1 MVILEVKG
9 GNIGI
14 NVDNGALLNYNAFHR
29 KDGRI
34 CGFEI
39 SIDSDMNL
47 NATAGTLMVHGFRFQ
62 VRAASETITTK
73 IAAYEPIS
81 TDETHC
87 VNLVLSYDANERS
100 SSFTF
105 NCEPAETVHANP
117 SIEEGITGTVFYRLA
132 TFKKKNGAVTE
143 FTNCVAKLD
152 TSVGDYNKLSNR
164 PLLNGVTIE
173 GSKTEADYGISAID
187 IIDLDAVL
195 DMKEE

>member
-47 NATAGTLMVHGFRFQ
+47 VATAGTLMVHGFRFQ
-62 VRAASETITTK
+62 VRNDSETITTK
-73 IAAYEPIS
+73 ISSYEPIAV
-81 TDETHC
+81 DELHC
-87 VNLVLSYDANERS
+87 VNLVLTYNSRDRT

-105 NCEPAETVHANP
+105 NCEPANVAHANP
-117 SIEEGITGTVFYRLA
+117 AIEEGKTGTVFYRLA
-132 TFKKKNGAVTE
+132 TFKKKNGAVTDFVSE
-143 FTNCVAKLD
+143 VKQLD

-164 PLLNGVTIE
+164 PRLNGIEIE
-173 GSKTEADYGISAID
+173 GNHDEKYYGIA
-187 IIDLDAVL
+187 DLDEL
-195 DMKEE
+195 DLAAILKD

>member
-1 MVILEVKG
+1 MIILEVKG

-47 NATAGTLMVHGFRFQ
+47 VATAGTLMVHGFRFQ
-62 VRAASETITTK
+62 IRNDSEVITSK
-73 IAAYEPIS
+73 IASYEPI
-81 TDETHC
+81 ETGTLHC
-87 VNLVLSYDANERS
+87 VNLVLSYDARERT

-105 NCEPAETVHANP
+105 NCEPANVAHANP
-117 SIEEGITGTVFYRLA
+117 PIEEGKTGTVYYRLA

-143 FTNCVAKLD
+143 FNPVAPLLDSTCV
-152 TSVGDYNKLSNR
+152 DYDALSNKPR
-164 PLLNGVTIE
+164 LNGIEIE
-173 GSKTEADYGISAID
+173 GDHDEKHYGIAELDELDLAAILKD
-187 IIDLDAVL
+187 
-195 DMKEE
+195 

>member
-47 NATAGTLMVHGFRFQ
+47 VATAGTLMVHGFRFQ
-62 VRAASETITTK
+62 VRLDSEVITSK
-73 IAAYEPIS
+73 IASYEPVS
-81 TDETHC
+81 VEEKHC
-87 VNLVLSYDANERS
+87 VNLVLSYDAKERT

-105 NCEPAETVHANP
+105 NCEPANVAHANP
-117 SIEEGITGTVFYRLA
+117 AIEEGKTGTVFYRLA
-132 TFKKKNGAVTE
+132 TFKKKNGAVTDFVSE
-143 FTNCVAKLD
+143 VKQLD

-164 PLLNGVTIE
+164 PVLNGVTIE
-173 GSKTEADYGISAID
+173 GNKTEKDYGIGAID
-187 IIDLDAVL
+187 LLDLDAAL
-195 DMKEE
+195 DMKD

>member
-1 MVILEVKG
+1 MIILEVKG

-47 NATAGTLMVHGFRFQ
+47 VATAGTLMVHGFRFQ
-62 VRAASETITTK
+62 IRNDSEVITSK
-73 IAAYEPIS
+73 IASYEPI
-81 TDETHC
+81 ETGALHC
-87 VNLVLSYDANERS
+87 VNLVLSYDARERT

-105 NCEPAETVHANP
+105 NCEPANVAHANP
-117 SIEEGITGTVFYRLA
+117 AIEEGKTGTVFYRLA
-132 TFKKKNGAVTE
+132 TFKKKNGAVTDFVSE
-143 FTNCVAKLD
+143 VKQLD

-164 PLLNGVTIE
+164 PRLNGIEIE
-173 GSKTEADYGISAID
+173 GNHDEKYYGIAELDELDLAAILKD
-187 IIDLDAVL
+187 
-195 DMKEE
+195 